1 MKHLYENSE
10 WIVYQ
15 SDINVDVV
23 VICQKNN
30 QLGSLNFS
38 VEKKQLES
46 LWAAVQIIDFK
57 ERLGYDHPVYAS
69 NK

>member
-1 MKHLYENSE
+1 MKQLYENSQ
-10 WIVYQ
+10 WTVYQ
-15 SDINVDVV
+15 SDINPDVV
-23 VICQKNN
+23 VICQRNN

-46 LWAAVQIIDFK
+46 LWAATQIVDFG
-57 ERLGYDHPVYAS
+57 ERSGYEHPVYAS

>member
-1 MKHLYENSE
+1 MKQLYENSQ

-15 SDINVDVV
+15 SDINPDVV
-23 VICQKNN
+23 VICQRNN

-38 VEKKQLES
+38 VEKKQLET
-46 LWAAVQIIDFK
+46 LWAAAQVVDFK
-57 ERLGYDHPVYAS
+57 ERFSYAHPVYAS